1 MGIKSSK
8 FSKQLQAKR
17 KFSYFLLLHGII
29 SNGKKKGFL
38 ISEFC
43 RITKTIVPT
52 GTSFNDFII
61 HYFDTTGKDF
71 KYKKRVTRKKRAAF
85 YESTKW
91 LYLRKIVLKIYGRQ
105 CMKCFTTSSIIQVDH
120 IKPRSK
126 FPLLELELTN
136 MQVLC
141 KCCNKEKSNL
151 HETDYRTAEHK
162 YNLAKHIESSNTLK
176 KKNPRIS
183 TRVLPQMKNRIMI

>member
-1 MGIKSSK
+1 MSNKSSK
-8 FSKQLQAKR
+8 FLKQLHANR
-17 KFSYFLLLHGII
+17 KLRYFLSLHGINA
-29 SNGKKKGFL
+29 NGKKKGFL

-43 RITKTIVPT
+43 RITKTTVPT
-52 GTSFNDFII
+52 GTSFSDFII

-71 KYKKRVTRKKRAAF
+71 KYKKRVTRKKQIEF
-85 YESTKW
+85 YESKKW
-91 LYLRKIVLKIYGRQ
+91 LSLRKIVLKIYGRQ
-105 CMKCFTTSSIIQVDH
+105 CMKCFTASAIIQVDH

-141 KCCNKEKSNL
+141 KRCNKEKSNL

-162 YNLAKHIESSNTLK
+162 YKLAKHIESANIEK

-183 TRVLPQMKNRIMI
+183 TRAIPQMKNRIT